1 MSTVPSNIHSI
12 RQLAYSANLDHMH
25 MVAGYIHTF
34 APSPQTAE
42 PMTHPRALPASFG
55 L

>member
-1 MSTVPSNIHSI
+1 MSTVPSNMHSI
-12 RQLAYSANLDHMH
+12 RQLAHSANLDHRH
-25 MVAGYIHTF
+25 MFAAYINTF